1 MQIFINT
8 YGTYVHVKD
17 NMFEIKSRQDN
28 NQAVKINHIAAHK
41 ITSFVMSK
49 GSALSTDAIAL
60 ALQHNIDIIVVDHT
74 GHPMGRFWHSKLGST
89 TKIRKRQLSASLN
102 QIGLTWVKT
111 WLAEKLENQADFLND
126 LKKHRS
132 NQHEFL
138 NEKIEKILEFR
149 EKITTVTAE
158 NINEIAESL
167 RGWEGSSGRHY
178 FDALSVCIPEAFAFK
193 GRSFRPAKDEF
204 NAMLNYA
211 YGILYSR
218 TERALMLAGLDPYVG
233 FMHRDDYNTKS
244 LVFDYIEPYRIYAE
258 RFVFRLFSGK
268 KVNKN
273 YFDRFTGGYS
283 LNEDG
288 KLFFVGPYLEYLD
301 SEKIRYKGRNQ
312 TRLNAMQ
319 LEAHNFAN
327 NLLK

>member
-138 NEKIEKILEFR
+138 NEKIEKILEF
-149 EKITTVTAE
+149 
-158 NINEIAESL
+158 
-167 RGWEGSSGRHY
+167 
-178 FDALSVCIPEAFAFK
+178 
-193 GRSFRPAKDEF
+193 
-204 NAMLNYA
+204 
-211 YGILYSR
+211 
-218 TERALMLAGLDPYVG
+218 
-233 FMHRDDYNTKS
+233 
-244 LVFDYIEPYRIYAE
+244 
-258 RFVFRLFSGK
+258 
-268 KVNKN
+268 
-273 YFDRFTGGYS
+273 
-283 LNEDG
+283 
-288 KLFFVGPYLEYLD
+288 
-301 SEKIRYKGRNQ
+301 
-312 TRLNAMQ
+312 
-319 LEAHNFAN
+319 
-327 NLLK
+327 